1 MGPLAS
7 QIWSRLCHGYLGNPD
22 NLWHDMLTGC
32 ILMDLWIGCM
42 MMISFFSFT
51 KRAFA
56 QKIHCSTLQVY
67 VGLNIGSAKTP
78 AHEREVRFKTFKTCV
93 EDFSWSL
100 WSESLNDC
108 NVTVLLSFF
117 LARRSPAGYK
127 VEWLNFQ
134 TRVYHLHYILLYSS
148 YAMLC
153 CKHCPNL
160 V

>member
-7 QIWSRLCHGYLGNPD
+7 QIWSRLCHGFLGNPD
-22 NLWHDMLTGC
+22 NPWHDMLTGC

-51 KRAFA
+51 KHAFA
-56 QKIHCSTLQVY
+56 QKIHCPTLQVY

-78 AHEREVRFKTFKTCV
+78 AHEREVRFKTVKTFV

-100 WSESLNDC
+100 CSESLNDC
-108 NVTVLLSFF
+108 DATVLLSFSWQEDHQ
-117 LARRSPAGYK
+117 LVTK
-127 VEWLNFQ
+127 LNGWIFRIEFA
-134 TRVYHLHYILLYSS
+134 TCTISNGTIL
-148 YAMLC
+148 MLC
-153 CKHCPNL
+153 CKCCPNL